1 VPAEPSKVSE
11 AQVQARALRVLIVDD
26 HTLFRSG
33 LEELLKRRG
42 IDVVGT
48 AGDGEEG
55 CALAASLQPDII
67 LLDVRMPG
75 GVGGLTTL
83 ERLKEAGIETP
94 VLMLT
99 TSTEDRDLIAAVRG
113 GAKGYL
119 LKDLEPDELI
129 DSLAKIIDGECI
141 IAPEMTGVLARV
153 VQGEEPIT
161 DSDTRFAEL
170 TPREMEILCH
180 LAEGQSNKVIARE
193 LGISNGTVKLHVRA
207 ILRKLQVRSRVEAAV
222 LAVEEGIGPRKR
234 D

>member
-1 VPAEPSKVSE
+1 MPAEAKTAAGKSPC
-11 AQVQARALRVLIVDD
+11 VLIIDD

-33 LEELLKRRG
+33 LQELLERRG
-42 IDVVGT
+42 IRVVGT
-48 AGDGEEG
+48 TGDGEEG
-55 CALAASLQPDII
+55 CALARKVDPDVI

-75 GVGGLTTL
+75 MGGLSVL
-83 ERLKEAGIETP
+83 ERLNELGVKAP

-99 TSTEDRDLIAAVRG
+99 TSTEDKDLIAAVRG

-119 LKDLEPDELI
+119 LKDLEPEELI
-129 DSLAKIIDGECI
+129 SSIGKLMAGECA

-153 VQGEEPIT
+153 VHGEEPA
-161 DSDTRFAEL
+161 SDPETGFSEL
-170 TPREMEILCH
+170 TAREMEILCH

-222 LAVEEGIGPRKR
+222 RAVEEGIGNRKR
-234 D
+234 T

>member
-1 VPAEPSKVSE
+1 MPAEVDRVSE
-11 AQVQARALRVLIVDD
+11 TQALRVLIIDD

-33 LEELLKRRG
+33 LEELLGRRG
-42 IDVVGT
+42 IEVVGT
-48 AGDGEEG
+48 VGDGEEG
-55 CALAASLQPDII
+55 CALAEELAPDVI

-75 GVGGLTTL
+75 ISGLTVL
-83 ERLKEAGIETP
+83 ERLKAAGVQIP

-99 TSTEDRDLIAAVRG
+99 TSTEDRDLIAAVRA
-113 GAKGYL
+113 GAAGYL

-129 DSLAKIIDGECI
+129 DSLSKILAGECV
-141 IAPEMTGVLARV
+141 IAPEMTGVLARA

-222 LAVEEGIGPRKR
+222 LAVEEGIGSRKR

>member
-1 VPAEPSKVSE
+1 M
-11 AQVQARALRVLIVDD
+11 LIIDD

-33 LEELLKRRG
+33 LKELLERRG
-42 IDVVGT
+42 IKVVGT
-48 AGDGEEG
+48 TGDGAEG
-55 CALAASLQPDII
+55 CLLARALEPDVI

-75 GVGGLTTL
+75 MSGLTVL
-83 ERLKEAGIETP
+83 ERLGESGVKSP

-99 TSTEDRDLIAAVRG
+99 TSTDDKDLIAAVRG

-129 DSLAKIIDGECI
+129 SSLGKIMEGECA

-153 VQGEEPIT
+153 VHGDEPAV
-161 DSDTRFAEL
+161 DPDTGFSEL

-222 LAVEEGIGPRKR
+222 LAVEEGIGPRR
-234 D
+234 RS

>member
-1 VPAEPSKVSE
+1 MPAEVDRISAAE
-11 AQVQARALRVLIVDD
+11 ALRVLIIDD

-33 LEELLKRRG
+33 LKELLERRG
-42 IDVVGT
+42 IEVVAT

-55 CALAASLQPDII
+55 CALAATSRPDVI

-75 GVGGLTTL
+75 IGGLTVL

-99 TSTEDRDLIAAVRG
+99 TSSEDRDLVAAVRA
-113 GAKGYL
+113 GAAGYL

-129 DSLAKIIDGECI
+129 DALGKIIAGECV

-153 VQGEEPIT
+153 VQGDEPIAS
-161 DSDTRFAEL
+161 SDDRFSEL

-207 ILRKLQVRSRVEAAV
+207 ILRKLQVSSRVEAAV

-234 D
+234 T

>member
-1 VPAEPSKVSE
+1 VPADIDKAPP
-11 AQVQARALRVLIVDD
+11 AAPLRVLIIDD

-33 LEELLKRRG
+33 LEELLDRRG
-42 IDVVGT
+42 IDVVAT

-55 CALAASLQPDII
+55 CTLAEQLVPDVI

-75 GVGGLTTL
+75 MGGLTVL
-83 ERLKEAGIETP
+83 DRLKDAGVKTP

-99 TSTEDRDLIAAVRG
+99 TSTEDRDLIAAVRA
-113 GAKGYL
+113 GAQGYL

-129 DSLAKIIDGECI
+129 DSLGKIMAGECV

-153 VQGEEPIT
+153 VQGDEPIM

-234 D
+234 N

>member
-1 VPAEPSKVSE
+1 MPAEVDRVTE
-11 AQVQARALRVLIVDD
+11 TRALRVLIIDD

-33 LEELLKRRG
+33 LEELLDRRG
-42 IDVVGT
+42 IDVVAT

-55 CALAASLQPDII
+55 CALAEKLAPDVI

-75 GVGGLTTL
+75 MGGLTVL
-83 ERLKEAGIETP
+83 ERLKEAGVQTP

-99 TSTEDRDLIAAVRG
+99 TSTEDRDLIAAVRA
-113 GAKGYL
+113 GAQGYL

-129 DSLAKIIDGECI
+129 ESLGKITAGECV

-153 VQGEEPIT
+153 VQGDEPIT
-161 DSDTRFAEL
+161 SSDTRFAEL

>member
-1 VPAEPSKVSE
+1 MAEE
-11 AQVQARALRVLIVDD
+11 QALRVLIIDD

-33 LEELLKRRG
+33 LQELLERRG
-42 IDVVGT
+42 IAVVGT
-48 AGDGEEG
+48 VGDGEEG
-55 CALAASLQPDII
+55 CTLAKTLDSDVI

-75 GVGGLTTL
+75 MGGLTVL
-83 ERLKEAGIETP
+83 ERIKAAGVETP

-99 TSTEDRDLIAAVRG
+99 TSTEDRDLIAAVRA
-113 GAKGYL
+113 GAQGYL

-129 DSLAKIIDGECI
+129 DSLGKIIGGECV

-153 VQGEEPIT
+153 VQGDEPIASSN
-161 DSDTRFAEL
+161 DRFSEL

-193 LGISNGTVKLHVRA
+193 LGISNGTGKLHVRA

>member
-1 VPAEPSKVSE
+1 MPAEIDR
-11 AQVQARALRVLIVDD
+11 ALQRALRVMIIDD

-33 LEELLKRRG
+33 LEELLARRG
-42 IDVVGT
+42 IDVVAT

-55 CALAASLQPDII
+55 CTLAQELHPDVI

-75 GVGGLTTL
+75 MGGLTVL
-83 ERLKEAGIETP
+83 DRLKETGVKTP

-99 TSTEDRDLIAAVRG
+99 TSTEDRDLIAAVRA
-113 GAKGYL
+113 GAQGYL

-129 DSLAKIIDGECI
+129 ESLGKIMAGECV

-153 VQGEEPIT
+153 VQGDEPIM

-234 D
+234 H

>member
-1 VPAEPSKVSE
+1 VPAEVDRVSE
-11 AQVQARALRVLIVDD
+11 SQALRVLIIDD

-33 LEELLKRRG
+33 LEELLQRRG

-48 AGDGEEG
+48 VGDGEEG
-55 CALAASLQPDII
+55 CVLAEKLAPDVI

-75 GVGGLTTL
+75 ISGLTVL
-83 ERLKEAGIETP
+83 ERLKQAGVQTP

-99 TSTEDRDLIAAVRG
+99 TSTEDRDLIAAVRA
-113 GAKGYL
+113 GAAGYL

-129 DSLAKIIDGECI
+129 DSLGKILAGECV

-161 DSDTRFAEL
+161 DSDTRFTEL

-234 D
+234 E

>member
-1 VPAEPSKVSE
+1 MSAEVERVTDSN
-11 AQVQARALRVLIVDD
+11 ALRVLIIDD

-33 LEELLKRRG
+33 LKELLERRG
-42 IDVVGT
+42 IDVIGT
-48 AGDGEEG
+48 VGDGEEG
-55 CALAASLQPDII
+55 CALAQTLRPDVI

-75 GVGGLTTL
+75 MGGLTVL
-83 ERLKEAGIETP
+83 ERIKEAGVETP

-99 TSTEDRDLIAAVRG
+99 TSTEDRDLVAAVRA
-113 GAKGYL
+113 GAQGYL

-129 DSLAKIIDGECI
+129 DSLAKIMQGECV

-153 VQGEEPIT
+153 VQGDEPVARP
-161 DSDTRFAEL
+161 DDRFSEL

-234 D
+234 E

>member
-1 VPAEPSKVSE
+1 VPADIDKAP
-11 AQVQARALRVLIVDD
+11 RAAPLRVLIIDD

-33 LEELLKRRG
+33 LEELLDRRG
-42 IDVVGT
+42 IDVVAT
-48 AGDGEEG
+48 AGYGEEG
-55 CALAASLQPDII
+55 CTLAEQLVPDVI

-75 GVGGLTTL
+75 MGGLTVL
-83 ERLKEAGIETP
+83 DRLKDAGVKTP

-99 TSTEDRDLIAAVRG
+99 TSTEDRDLIAAVRA
-113 GAKGYL
+113 GAQGYL

-129 DSLAKIIDGECI
+129 DSLGKIMAGECV

-153 VQGEEPIT
+153 VQGDEPIM

-234 D
+234 N

>member
-1 VPAEPSKVSE
+1 M
-11 AQVQARALRVLIVDD
+11 LRVLIIDD

-33 LEELLKRRG
+33 LEELLDRRG
-42 IDVVGT
+42 IDVVAT

-55 CALAASLQPDII
+55 CALAEELAPDVI
-67 LLDVRMPG
+67 LMDVRMPG
-75 GVGGLTTL
+75 MGGLTAL
-83 ERLKEAGIETP
+83 ERLKEAGVKSP

-99 TSTEDRDLIAAVRG
+99 TSTEDRDLITAVRA
-113 GAKGYL
+113 GAQGYL

-129 DSLAKIIDGECI
+129 DSLGKIMAGECV

-153 VQGEEPIT
+153 VQGDEPIM

-207 ILRKLQVRSRVEAAV
+207 ILRKLKVRSRVEAAV

-234 D
+234 N